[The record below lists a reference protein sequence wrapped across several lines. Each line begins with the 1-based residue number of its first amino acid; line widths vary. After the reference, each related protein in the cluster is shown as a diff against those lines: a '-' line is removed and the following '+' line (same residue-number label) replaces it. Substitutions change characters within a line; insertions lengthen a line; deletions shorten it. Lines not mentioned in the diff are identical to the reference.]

1 MPTPKR
7 KASVQARRNKQGN
20 KNPDLTLNRRRAR
33 VDRDL
38 SRLGLPSLAVIEAAG
53 LEKPKQTKGREAHA
67 AASVAAPC
75 DKDLGDQRVVIKFF
89 YEQLGS
95 PPEEDWAGHY
105 GTIGQIRLRM
115 GDAAPEA
122 RTVQRTLKRLLDG
135 DEDIASKPSGPG
147 AKPSLSEEEDLLVG
161 LLATKGFS
169 QPMALQL
176 LNLER
181 FEKGLEPVS
190 LRSLQRAEARVQ
202 LMRRKRRSRKAGSTD
217 LEGAWAKAS
226 LNQSVQFDGQLT
238 LGYEA
243 EQYEAWRG
251 NPPPAWAETFDGPTV
266 KVGSQRVKTCA
277 TDPWSVISDTVLISG
292 TVWDKNDRKPWKCE
306 IRGYTTEMGVAS
318 SAGRGPLCLIKTVRK
333 L

>member
-53 LEKPKQTKGREAHA
+53 LEKTTTNKGREAHA

-251 NPPPAWAETFDGPTV
+251 NPPPA
-266 KVGSQRVKTCA
+266 
-277 TDPWSVISDTVLISG
+277 
-292 TVWDKNDRKPWKCE
+292 
-306 IRGYTTEMGVAS
+306 
-318 SAGRGPLCLIKTVRK
+318 
-333 L
+333 